1 MSKLAAILLFAGTA
15 LAAGTTAM
23 AAAVPAQGNC
33 ADGGGGGPQTSL
45 TPAEKAEGW
54 RMLWD
59 GRTSEGWRAVK
70 SDEFPKKGWHM
81 CGGVLSVQGNDGEE
95 SQGGGD
101 IITKQ
106 RYADFELSAE
116 FKTTPGANSGIKIFT
131 QPTLGAIDKVT
142 GKPTQIGSAIGL
154 EFQVLDDERHPDA
167 KLGRDGNRT
176 IGSLYDL
183 IPAPRDKAVMPVG
196 QWNLA
201 RIVSKGRLVSFWLN
215 GKKTVE
221 FERGSPAF
229 RASVAGSKFKE
240 IPQFGE
246 WPDGHI
252 LLQDHGNNVS
262 FRNIRIRDLGG
273 K

>member
-1 MSKLAAILLFAGTA
+1 MSKLAAGLLLA
-15 LAAGTTAM
+15 LAVGATAM
-23 AAAVPAQGNC
+23 AAQPARRGC
-33 ADGGGGGPQTSL
+33 SGGASQTSL

-54 RMLWD
+54 RLLWD
-59 GRTSEGWRAVK
+59 GGTPAGWRAVK
-70 SDEFPKKGWHM
+70 SDVFPEKGWQM
-81 CGGVLSVQGNDGEE
+81 CGGVLSVQGRDGEE
-95 SQGGGD
+95 SQVGGD
-101 IITKQ
+101 IITTR

-131 QPTLGAIDKVT
+131 QPTLSAIDKVT
-142 GKPTQIGSAIGL
+142 GKPARIGSAIGL

-183 IPAPRDKAVMPVG
+183 IPAPGDKTLMPVG
-196 QWNLA
+196 QWNQA
-201 RIVSKGRLVSFWLN
+201 RIVSKGKLVSFWLN

-229 RASVAGSKFKE
+229 RASVAASKFKE
-240 IPQFGE
+240 IPLFGE

-252 LLQDHGNNVS
+252 LLQDHGNDVS
-262 FRNIRIRDLGG
+262 FRNIKIRDLGG

>member
-1 MSKLAAILLFAGTA
+1 MSKFAAIVLLAGSAMMAGATA
-15 LAAGTTAM
+15 VAAPG
-23 AAAVPAQGNC
+23 PAQRNC
-33 ADGGGGGPQTSL
+33 ADGAAQTSL

-70 SDEFPKKGWHM
+70 SDEFPQKGWQM
-81 CGGVLSVQGNDGEE
+81 CGGVLSVQGSDGEE

-131 QPTLGAIDKVT
+131 QPTLSAIDKVT

-183 IPAPRDKAVMPVG
+183 IPAPKDKTVMPVG
-196 QWNLA
+196 QWNQA
-201 RIVSKGRLVSFWLN
+201 RIVSKGKLVSFWLN

-262 FRNIRIRDLGG
+262 FRNIRIRELGG

>member
-1 MSKLAAILLFAGTA
+1 MSKLAAILLLAGTA
-15 LAAGTTAM
+15 LAVGATAM
-23 AAAVPAQGNC
+23 AAEPARRSC
-33 ADGGGGGPQTSL
+33 ADGAAGASQTSL

-54 RMLWD
+54 RLLWD
-59 GRTSEGWRAVK
+59 GSTSAGWRAVK
-70 SDEFPKKGWHM
+70 SDVFPEKGWQM
-81 CGGVLSVQGNDGEE
+81 CGGVLSVQGKDGEE

-101 IITKQ
+101 IITTR

-131 QPTLGAIDKVT
+131 QPTLSAIDKVT
-142 GKPTQIGSAIGL
+142 GKPAQIGSAIGL

-183 IPAPRDKAVMPVG
+183 IPAAKDKTVMPVG
-196 QWNLA
+196 QWNQA
-201 RIVSKGRLVSFWLN
+201 RIVSKGKLVSFWLN

-229 RASVAGSKFKE
+229 RASVAASKFKE
-240 IPQFGE
+240 IPLFGE

-252 LLQDHGNNVS
+252 LLQDHGNDVS
-262 FRNIRIRDLGG
+262 FRNIKIRDLGG